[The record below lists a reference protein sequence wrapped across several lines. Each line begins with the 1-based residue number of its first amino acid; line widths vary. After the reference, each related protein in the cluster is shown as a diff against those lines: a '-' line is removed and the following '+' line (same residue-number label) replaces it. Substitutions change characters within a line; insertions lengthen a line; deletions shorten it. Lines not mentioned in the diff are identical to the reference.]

1 MIKVLNRLRLKRRG
15 LMSEKSRRKHSEH
28 EWLNKLGDSLTLGG
42 ISYVVFAIVLGTLIF
57 GVTADRGAVLSSWG
71 AVFLGE
77 VTLIAGVIHFYINH
91 PRSFSRNGRIVL
103 IFGLMFMHLILVR
116 LIFGFVEGDIF
127 GDGGERFGFLL
138 CPLALAPFS
147 VAILLGRAQALFVTV
162 LCSIWGSLLV
172 GIELAVPLLTTN
184 LIVGFVCVL
193 LTDSVR
199 KRSGLV
205 RAGFIIGLIMLIF
218 GLLFGFVTGSAP
230 GEGAMD
236 WKMFAVGCVV
246 AVLGGVVTVSV
257 VGAILPFIE
266 TLFRIT
272 TDISWIELADLNHP
286 LLRKMTIEAP
296 GTYHH
301 SLIVANLAEA
311 AAESIGANAIKCR
324 VCSYFHD
331 IGNLHKPEYFIEN
344 ISNGHNPH
352 DELTP
357 TMSSLVIIAHVKEGV
372 DMALKKRLNSQIV
385 DVIEQ
390 HHGNSMISFFY
401 HRALEQQNEV
411 RERVEMGEAN
421 EDDIPEVSEKN
432 FRYPGPLPQF
442 KESGIIS
449 LADAVES
456 ASRTLQKPTPG
467 KIDQLVDEIIN
478 SRILDGQLKDCDL
491 TLREITVMSD
501 SFKSTLRSMFHNRI
515 TYPKDETEVDS
526 NSSKKGKDKTKVGTN
541 GNGRSNKSTKLA
553 SDASSRIS

>member
-28 EWLNKLGDSLTLGG
+28 EWLNKISDSLTLGA
-42 ISYVVFAIVLGTLIF
+42 ISYICFAFILGSLIF
-57 GVTADRGAVLSSWG
+57 GVNVERGRVLSNWG
-71 AVFLGE
+71 AVFLAE

-91 PRSFSRNGRIVL
+91 PRSFSRNGRVVL
-103 IFGLMFMHLILVR
+103 IFGLMFIHLMMISLV
-116 LIFGFVEGDIF
+116 FSFVEGDIF
-127 GDGGERFGFLL
+127 GEGGERYGFLL
-138 CPLALAPFS
+138 CPLAFAPFS
-147 VAILLGRAQALFVTV
+147 VSILLGRAQALFVTV

-172 GIELAVPLLTTN
+172 SIDLSVPLLATN

-230 GEGAMD
+230 GEGTMD
-236 WKMFAVGCVV
+236 WKQFSLGCVV
-246 AVLGGVVTVSV
+246 AILGGVVTVSV
-257 VGAILPFIE
+257 VGAMLPFIE
-266 TLFRIT
+266 NFFRIT

-311 AAESIGANAIKCR
+311 AAETIGANAIKCR

-331 IGNLHKPEYFIEN
+331 IGKLHKPEYFIEN
-344 ISNGHNPH
+344 INNGNNPH

-357 TMSSLVIIAHVKEGV
+357 TMSALVITAHVKEGV

-411 RERVEMGEAN
+411 RERVENGEAN
-421 EDDIPEVSEKN
+421 EDDIPEVSENN

-449 LADAVES
+449 LADAIES

-467 KIDQLVDEIIN
+467 KITQLVDEIVN

-491 TLREITVMSD
+491 TLKEITLISD
-501 SFKSTLRSMFHNRI
+501 SFKATLRSMFHNRI
-515 TYPKDETEVDS
+515 TYPKDETELDLNGS
-526 NSSKKGKDKTKVGTN
+526 RKSKDKGRTETN
-541 GNGRSNKSTKLA
+541 ENGS
-553 SDASSRIS
+553 

>member
-1 MIKVLNRLRLKRRG
+1 MIKVLNRFRLKRRG
-15 LMSEKSRRKHSEH
+15 LMSEKSRRKHSKH
-28 EWLNKLGDSLTLGG
+28 EWLNKISDSLTLGA
-42 ISYVVFAIVLGTLIF
+42 ISYIIFAIFLGSLIF
-57 GVTADRGAVLSSWG
+57 GANVERGGVLSNWG
-71 AVFLGE
+71 AVFLSE
-77 VTLIAGVIHFYINH
+77 VTLIAGVVHFYINH
-91 PRSFSRNGRIVL
+91 PKSFSRNGRVVL
-103 IFGLMFMHLILVR
+103 IFGLMFIQLTLVR
-116 LIFGFVEGDIF
+116 LVFGFVEGDIF
-127 GDGGERFGFLL
+127 GQGGERYGFLL
-138 CPLALAPFS
+138 CPLAFAPFS
-147 VAILLGRAQALFVTV
+147 VSILLGRAQALFVTV
-162 LCSIWGSLLV
+162 LCSIWSSLLV
-172 GIELAVPLLTTN
+172 GIELSVPLLATN
-184 LIVGFVCVL
+184 LIIGYVCVL

-205 RAGFIIGLIMLIF
+205 RAGFIIGLVMLIF

-230 GEGAMD
+230 GEGAVD
-236 WKMFAVGCVV
+236 WKLFALGCVV
-246 AVLGGVVTVSV
+246 ALLGGVVTVSV

-266 TLFRIT
+266 NTFRIT

-311 AAESIGANAIKCR
+311 AAEAIGANAIKSR

-331 IGNLHKPEYFIEN
+331 IGKLHKPEYFIEN
-344 ISNGHNPH
+344 TNNGNNPH

-357 TMSSLVIIAHVKEGV
+357 TMSALVIIAHVKEGV

-401 HRALEQQNEV
+401 HRALEQQNEI
-411 RERVEMGEAN
+411 RERVENGEAN
-421 EDDIPEVSEKN
+421 EDDIPEVSENN

-449 LADAVES
+449 LADAIES

-467 KIDQLVDEIIN
+467 KITQLVDEIVN

-491 TLREITVMSD
+491 TLREITLISE

-515 TYPKDETEVDS
+515 TYPKDETEMEL
-526 NSSKKGKDKTKVGTN
+526 NGGRKNKDKTKTG
-541 GNGRSNKSTKLA
+541 SNKNGS
-553 SDASSRIS
+553 

>member
-28 EWLNKLGDSLTLGG
+28 EWLNKISDSLTLGA
-42 ISYVVFAIVLGTLIF
+42 ISYICFAFILGSLIF
-57 GVTADRGAVLSSWG
+57 GVNVERGRVLSNWG
-71 AVFLGE
+71 AVFLAE

-91 PRSFSRNGRIVL
+91 PRSFSRNGRVVL
-103 IFGLMFMHLILVR
+103 IFGLMFIHLMMISLV
-116 LIFGFVEGDIF
+116 FSFVEGDIF
-127 GDGGERFGFLL
+127 GEGGERYGFLL
-138 CPLALAPFS
+138 CPLAFAPFS
-147 VAILLGRAQALFVTV
+147 VSILLGRAQALFVTV

-172 GIELAVPLLTTN
+172 SIDLSVPLLATN

-230 GEGAMD
+230 GEGTMD
-236 WKMFAVGCVV
+236 WKQFSLGCVV
-246 AVLGGVVTVSV
+246 AILGGVVTVSV
-257 VGAILPFIE
+257 VGAMLPFIE
-266 TLFRIT
+266 NFFRIT

-311 AAESIGANAIKCR
+311 AAETIGANAIKCR

-331 IGNLHKPEYFIEN
+331 IGKLHKPEYFIEN
-344 ISNGHNPH
+344 INNGNNPH

-357 TMSSLVIIAHVKEGV
+357 TMSALVITAHVKEGV

-411 RERVEMGEAN
+411 RERVENGEAN
-421 EDDIPEVSEKN
+421 EDDIPEVSENN

-449 LADAVES
+449 LADAIES

-467 KIDQLVDEIIN
+467 KITQLVDEIVN

-491 TLREITVMSD
+491 TLKEITLISD
-501 SFKSTLRSMFHNRI
+501 SFKATLRSMFHNRI
-515 TYPKDETEVDS
+515 TYPKDETELDLNGS
-526 NSSKKGKDKTKVGTN
+526 RKSKDKSRTETN
-541 GNGRSNKSTKLA
+541 QNGS
-553 SDASSRIS
+553 

>member
-28 EWLNKLGDSLTLGG
+28 EWLNKISDSLTLGA
-42 ISYVVFAIVLGTLIF
+42 ISYICFAFILGSLIF
-57 GVTADRGAVLSSWG
+57 GVNVERGRVLSNWG
-71 AVFLGE
+71 AVFLAE

-91 PRSFSRNGRIVL
+91 PRSFSRNGRVVL
-103 IFGLMFMHLILVR
+103 IFGLMFIHLMMISLV
-116 LIFGFVEGDIF
+116 FSFVEGDIF
-127 GDGGERFGFLL
+127 GEGGERYGFLL
-138 CPLALAPFS
+138 CPLAFAPFS
-147 VAILLGRAQALFVTV
+147 VSILLGRAQALFVTV

-172 GIELAVPLLTTN
+172 SIDLSVPLLATN

-230 GEGAMD
+230 GEGTMD
-236 WKMFAVGCVV
+236 WKQFSLGCVV
-246 AVLGGVVTVSV
+246 AILGGVVTVSV
-257 VGAILPFIE
+257 VGAMLPFIE
-266 TLFRIT
+266 NFFRIT

-311 AAESIGANAIKCR
+311 AAETIGANAIKCR

-331 IGNLHKPEYFIEN
+331 IGKLHKPEYFIEN
-344 ISNGHNPH
+344 INNGNNPH

-357 TMSSLVIIAHVKEGV
+357 TMSALVITAHVKEGV

-411 RERVEMGEAN
+411 RERVENGEAN
-421 EDDIPEVSEKN
+421 EDDIPEVSENN

-449 LADAVES
+449 LADAIES

-467 KIDQLVDEIIN
+467 KITQLVDEIVN

-491 TLREITVMSD
+491 TLKEITLISD
-501 SFKSTLRSMFHNRI
+501 SFKATLRSMFHNRI
-515 TYPKDETEVDS
+515 TYPKDETELELNGS
-526 NSSKKGKDKTKVGTN
+526 RKSKDKSRSGTN
-541 GNGRSNKSTKLA
+541 ENGS
-553 SDASSRIS
+553 

>member
-28 EWLNKLGDSLTLGG
+28 EWLNKISDSLTLGA
-42 ISYVVFAIVLGTLIF
+42 ISYICFAFILGTLII
-57 GVTADRGAVLSSWG
+57 GVNVERGGVLSDWG
-71 AVFLGE
+71 AVFLAE

-91 PRSFSRNGRIVL
+91 PRSFSRNGRVVL
-103 IFGLMFMHLILVR
+103 IFGLMFIHLMLISLV
-116 LIFGFVEGDIF
+116 FSFVEGDIF
-127 GDGGERFGFLL
+127 GEGGERYGFLL
-138 CPLALAPFS
+138 CPLAFAPFS
-147 VAILLGRAQALFVTV
+147 VSILLGRAQALFVTV

-172 GIELAVPLLTTN
+172 SIDLSVPLLATN

-230 GEGAMD
+230 GEGVMD
-236 WKMFAVGCVV
+236 WKQFSLGCVV
-246 AVLGGVVTVSV
+246 AILGGVVTVSV

-266 TLFRIT
+266 NFFRIT

-311 AAESIGANAIKCR
+311 AAETIGANAIKCR

-331 IGNLHKPEYFIEN
+331 IGKLHKPEYFIEN
-344 ISNGHNPH
+344 INNGNNPH

-357 TMSSLVIIAHVKEGV
+357 TMSALVITAHVKEGV

-411 RERVEMGEAN
+411 RERVENGEAN
-421 EDDIPEVSEKN
+421 EDDIPDVSENN

-449 LADAVES
+449 LADAIES

-467 KIDQLVDEIIN
+467 KITQLVDEIVN

-491 TLREITVMSD
+491 TLKEITLISD
-501 SFKSTLRSMFHNRI
+501 SFKATLRSMFHNRI
-515 TYPKDETEVDS
+515 TYPKDETELELNGS
-526 NSSKKGKDKTKVGTN
+526 RKSKDKSRSGTN
-541 GNGRSNKSTKLA
+541 ENGS
-553 SDASSRIS
+553 

>member
-1 MIKVLNRLRLKRRG
+1 MFIQ
-15 LMSEKSRRKHSEH
+15 
-28 EWLNKLGDSLTLGG
+28 LT
-42 ISYVVFAIVLGTLIF
+42 
-57 GVTADRGAVLSSWG
+57 
-71 AVFLGE
+71 
-77 VTLIAGVIHFYINH
+77 
-91 PRSFSRNGRIVL
+91 
-103 IFGLMFMHLILVR
+103 LVR
-116 LIFGFVEGDIF
+116 LVFGFVEGDIF
-127 GDGGERFGFLL
+127 GQGGERYGFLL
-138 CPLALAPFS
+138 CPLAFAPFS
-147 VAILLGRAQALFVTV
+147 VSILLGRAQALFVTV
-162 LCSIWGSLLV
+162 LCSIWSSLLV
-172 GIELAVPLLTTN
+172 GIELSVPLLATN
-184 LIVGFVCVL
+184 LIIGYVCVL

-205 RAGFIIGLIMLIF
+205 RAGFIIGLVMLIF

-230 GEGAMD
+230 GEGAVD
-236 WKMFAVGCVV
+236 WKLFALGCVV
-246 AVLGGVVTVSV
+246 ALLGGVVTVSV

-266 TLFRIT
+266 NTFRIT

-311 AAESIGANAIKCR
+311 AAEVIGANAIKSR

-331 IGNLHKPEYFIEN
+331 IGKLHKPEYFIEN
-344 ISNGHNPH
+344 TNNGNNPH

-357 TMSSLVIIAHVKEGV
+357 TMSALVIIAHVKEGV

-401 HRALEQQNEV
+401 HRALEQQNEI
-411 RERVEMGEAN
+411 RERVENGEAN
-421 EDDIPEVSEKN
+421 EDDIPEVSENN

-449 LADAVES
+449 LADAIES

-467 KIDQLVDEIIN
+467 KITQLVDEIVN

-491 TLREITVMSD
+491 TLREITLISE

-515 TYPKDETEVDS
+515 TYPKDETEMEL
-526 NSSKKGKDKTKVGTN
+526 NGGRKNKDKTKTGSIKN
-541 GNGRSNKSTKLA
+541 RS
-553 SDASSRIS
+553 